1 MIKRYILTILIL
13 ILFVGSSITAA
24 YFYFQWKKAVTAPS
38 AEEEIAEVIGV
49 IGTYM
54 ELPEGETPT
63 IATVL
68 DKEKLADQAFFNNS
82 ENGDKVLIYTTAKK
96 AILYR
101 PSTKKVI
108 EVAPIYFDD
117 TQQQTGTQQ
126 PATEQPATPP
136 PTDSPTNPTTELTP

>member
-13 ILFVGSSITAA
+13 VLFVGSSITAA

-54 ELPEGETPT
+54 ELPQGETPT

-68 DKEKLADQAFFNNS
+68 DKEKLADQAFFNKS

-117 TQQQTGTQQ
+117 QQETGTQP
-126 PATEQPATPP
+126 PATEQPPTPP
-136 PTDSPTNPTTELTP
+136 PTDPTTNPTTP